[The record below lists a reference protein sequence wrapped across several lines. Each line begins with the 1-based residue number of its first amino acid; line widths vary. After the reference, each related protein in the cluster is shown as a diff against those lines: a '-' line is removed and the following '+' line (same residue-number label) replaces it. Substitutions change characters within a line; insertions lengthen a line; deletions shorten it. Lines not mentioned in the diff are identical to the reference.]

1 MPVGCG
7 FGRDEEVRTV
17 RPHPSTAHLGSFLT
31 TLAVGAL
38 LVACSGA
45 VAAPSFDP
53 VPAAATPSPAPSTA
67 AAAGSSAKGAFHL
80 EKTCAG
86 YVCTV
91 TASSYSGIP
100 VGTTITYSGSGMDA
114 LTADI
119 KVAGGT
125 ATGQCSIAT
134 LPGTCTFAKGT
145 GSLAAFHG
153 DVVVTQNA
161 AGLWMWDGP
170 TAF

>member
-1 MPVGCG
+1 V
-7 FGRDEEVRTV
+7 
-17 RPHPSTAHLGSFLT
+17 HLGLLLT
-31 TLAVGAL
+31 TLAIGSL

-45 VAAPSFDP
+45 TAAPSPDP
-53 VPAAATPSPAPSTA
+53 APTVASPSPASA
-67 AAAGSSAKGAFHL
+67 ASAVGGSPAKGAFHL

>member
-1 MPVGCG
+1 M
-7 FGRDEEVRTV
+7 RS
-17 RPHPSTAHLGSFLT
+17 HPSTVHLGLLLT
-31 TLAVGAL
+31 TLAIGSL

-45 VAAPSFDP
+45 TAAPSPDP
-53 VPAAATPSPAPSTA
+53 VPAVATPSPASSTA
-67 AAAGSSAKGAFHL
+67 AAGSPAKGAFHL

-114 LTADI
+114 LAADI

-134 LPGTCTFAKGT
+134 LPGKCTFAKGT

-153 DVVVTQNA
+153 DLVVTQNA